1 MIYNIYMSY
10 KSSKNIVY
18 SNKYHVVWCP
28 KYRRK
33 VLIGNIRERLI
44 EVIKEV
50 SNSIDMDVIELEVMP
65 DHVHVL
71 IEVNPQFGIHKA
83 VKRLKGISSRVLRK
97 EFKELTTR
105 LPTLWSNSYFLS
117 TIGGA
122 PLKAIK
128 KYIESQKE

>member
-1 MIYNIYMSY
+1 
-10 KSSKNIVY
+10 
-18 SNKYHVVWCP
+18 
-28 KYRRK
+28 
-33 VLIGNIRERLI
+33 
-44 EVIKEV
+44 
-50 SNSIDMDVIELEVMP
+50 MDVIELEVMP

-71 IEVNPQFGIHKA
+71 LEVNPQFGIHKA

>member
-10 KSSKNIVY
+10 KLSKNIVY
-18 SNKYHVVWCP
+18 FNKYHVVWCP
-28 KYRRK
+28 NYRRK

-65 DHVHVL
+65 DNVHVL
-71 IEVNPQFGIHKA
+71 LEVNPQFGIHKA

-117 TIGGA
+117 TVGGV